1 MVWLYGQ
8 NQDSLRIDDKGVTI
22 NGNLT
27 LNGEL
32 ILQNG
37 WRIYSTGPYSLRF
50 DRGSDAVMAI
60 GGYLEYKFPGVP
72 YFYQLIKDPFEENSN
87 RAYWNSKSD
96 SRLKTDVSIIPSAL
110 AKVNKL
116 NGITFRWNQ
125 AALDYFTRDLGTSL
139 SAGPDAATE
148 ANQKVWNAERAR
160 RYKELTKTNVG
171 VMAQDVEAVLP
182 EAVTTDEAGYKNV
195 AYHEL
200 IPLLIQAIKE
210 EDKISKEQARTIE
223 QQQSEIQ
230 RLILA
235 NGIAQQQLTELQELK
250 QKLAY
255 LEATLDNVVHTGLAG
270 VANSGAAT
278 RTAGAPAPT
287 FGSK

>member
-1 MVWLYGQ
+1 MMRKLILKEHRVMRARSFAQRYKAVRHAALVCAFTFSAMVWLYGQ

-22 NGNLT
+22 
-27 LNGEL
+27 NGEL

-116 NGITFRWNQ
+116 NGIT
-125 AALDYFTRDLGTSL
+125 
-139 SAGPDAATE
+139 
-148 ANQKVWNAERAR
+148 
-160 RYKELTKTNVG
+160 
-171 VMAQDVEAVLP
+171 
-182 EAVTTDEAGYKNV
+182 
-195 AYHEL
+195 
-200 IPLLIQAIKE
+200 
-210 EDKISKEQARTIE
+210 
-223 QQQSEIQ
+223 
-230 RLILA
+230 
-235 NGIAQQQLTELQELK
+235 
-250 QKLAY
+250 
-255 LEATLDNVVHTGLAG
+255 
-270 VANSGAAT
+270 
-278 RTAGAPAPT
+278 
-287 FGSK
+287 